1 MLLQNQYSVFF
12 SLFRSRVI
20 ATAVRADRMRGGRN
34 KFGPLYRRD
43 RQLKQQRG
51 FHHSNSV
58 PYRIKTETHPMHH
71 HQPPPTAASSFHLMG
86 VHAGASASPEA
97 LHQSHMYSH
106 SGAVQPDTA
115 SALDCGGNTERVL
128 SSPPLPGHGLYPR
141 AFPPAPLSPGYLQ
154 EREVAYGYSSSASA
168 ASHPLHVT
176 PSHPFT
182 LRSSPAESLSPSAN
196 HIVSALLNDP
206 AASPPCTL
214 PGSFLGQLLEGEQ
227 DESQLCAK
235 VVACL
240 QREQA
245 NRGKHDRLNTF
256 SIMCKMADQTL
267 FGLVEWARNSAL
279 FKELKVSEGR
289 SKRSCSCAR
298 MSTVSCRFRIEL
310 NWKYL
315 F

>member
-1 MLLQNQYSVFF
+1 
-12 SLFRSRVI
+12 
-20 ATAVRADRMRGGRN
+20 MRGGRN

-43 RQLKQQRG
+43 RQLKLQRWS
-51 FHHSNSV
+51 HHSNSA
-58 PYRIKTETHPMHH
+58 PYRIKTETHPVLH
-71 HQPPPTAASSFHLMG
+71 HQPPPTAASGFHLVG

-97 LHQSHMYSH
+97 LHQSHMYSP
-106 SGAVQPDTA
+106 SPAVQLDAP
-115 SALDCGGNTERVL
+115 SPLDCGGNTERVL
-128 SSPPLPGHGLYPR
+128 SPPPLLCHELYPR
-141 AFPPAPLSPGYLQ
+141 GFLPAPLSPGYLQ
-154 EREVAYGYSSSASA
+154 EREVAYGYSSATA
-168 ASHPLHVT
+168 VNYPLPAT
-176 PSHPFT
+176 PSHPFS
-182 LRSSPAESLSPSAN
+182 LQSSPAESPSPSAN
-196 HIVSALLNDP
+196 HILSPLLLDP

-279 FKELKVSEGR
+279 FKELKVSEG
-289 SKRSCSCAR
+289 CC
-298 MSTVSCRFRIEL
+298 
-310 NWKYL
+310 
-315 F
+315 